1 MPSHSNAKRQYS
13 ERSNYGFARARDIA
27 FAAIRDLWEQRQQ
40 SGMKQSDIAEA
51 IGRDKAWVS
60 RQLSGPGN
68 WTLRTLGELCEALD
82 GELEIIAH
90 RIEVPIQPGQNFH
103 AYSGYGMN
111 PPAASPSTSQP
122 HYWRATHP
130 GTSSQLY
137 RVVRS

>member
-1 MPSHSNAKRQYS
+1 MPSHSSAKRQYS

-27 FAAIRDLWEQRQQ
+27 FSAIRDLWEQRQQ
-40 SGMKQSDIAEA
+40 SGMKQADIAEA

-90 RIEVPIQPGQNFH
+90 RIEVPSHPYANYH
-103 AYSGYGMN
+103 AYSGYGV
-111 PPAASPSTSQP
+111 APSVEPTTTPIYHWVAKQP
-122 HYWRATHP
+122 VQSTDR
-130 GTSSQLY
+130 Y
-137 RVVRS
+137 RVVTR